1 MFEFFWVRTASVW
14 IAALYLMMGLALLLF
29 PAAGSTLFIWALAA
43 GAGIYGAGH
52 LIRWFQGR
60 KAGRENPGDLFL
72 TVLPAAF
79 AAFALIWPRAVLS
92 VLPLVLGSLLL
103 VDGVGKLP
111 LAVHGLRVRAPG
123 MVPLALSSVL
133 PMVLGT
139 VIILNPFATAQVAVM
154 VFGASLIADGA
165 SDLATLILEHRGPR
179 PAVASPVRAG
189 APAPAAPAP
198 AAPAATTPEPA
209 KGTAGSWPA
218 GARAPSTSGPG
229 RKPTPWSR
237 STT

>member
-79 AAFALIWPRAVLS
+79 AASSLSRKNERTRAQ
-92 VLPLVLGSLLL
+92 
-103 VDGVGKLP
+103 
-111 LAVHGLRVRAPG
+111 
-123 MVPLALSSVL
+123 
-133 PMVLGT
+133 
-139 VIILNPFATAQVAVM
+139 IF
-154 VFGASLIADGA
+154 
-165 SDLATLILEHRGPR
+165 
-179 PAVASPVRAG
+179 SPVDPGSMTTQPQSDPAATWSISSPKPVTSLRML
-189 APAPAAPAP
+189 APAARARW
-198 AAPAATTPEPA
+198 ATQ
-209 KGTAGSWPA
+209 G
-218 GARAPSTSGPG
+218 
-229 RKPTPWSR
+229 
-237 STT
+237 

>member
-72 TVLPAAF
+72 TLLPAAF

-198 AAPAATTPEPA
+198 AAPAAPAATTPEPA
-209 KGTAGSWPA
+209 KAPAEPDTTPKAPAEPGGEKQESGT
-218 GARAPSTSGPG
+218 
-229 RKPTPWSR
+229 
-237 STT
+237 

>member
-1 MFEFFWVRTASVW
+1 
-14 IAALYLMMGLALLLF
+14 MMGLALLLF

-92 VLPLVLGSLLL
+92 VLP
-103 VDGVGKLP
+103 
-111 LAVHGLRVRAPG
+111 
-123 MVPLALSSVL
+123 
-133 PMVLGT
+133 MVLGT

-165 SDLATLILEHRGPR
+165 SDLATLTLEHRGPR

-189 APAPAAPAP
+189 APAPAAPA
-198 AAPAATTPEPA
+198 ATTPEPA
-209 KGTAGSWPA
+209 KAPAEPDTTPKAPAEAGGEKQESGT
-218 GARAPSTSGPG
+218 
-229 RKPTPWSR
+229 
-237 STT
+237 

>member
-92 VLPLVLGSLLL
+92 VLPMVLGSLLL

-165 SDLATLILEHRGPR
+165 SDLATLTLEHRGPR

-189 APAPAAPAP
+189 APAPAAPA
-198 AAPAATTPEPA
+198 APAATTPEPA
-209 KGTAGSWPA
+209 KAPAESDTTPKAPAEAGGEKQESGT
-218 GARAPSTSGPG
+218 
-229 RKPTPWSR
+229 
-237 STT
+237 

>member
-92 VLPLVLGSLLL
+92 VLPLVLG
-103 VDGVGKLP
+103 
-111 LAVHGLRVRAPG
+111 
-123 MVPLALSSVL
+123 
-133 PMVLGT
+133 T

-209 KGTAGSWPA
+209 KAPAEPDTTPKAPAEPGGEKQESGT
-218 GARAPSTSGPG
+218 
-229 RKPTPWSR
+229 
-237 STT
+237 